1 MSGKHFPVWTRPER
15 LRSEHGDTRKGNMS
29 NAVKL
34 DVTKL
39 TYAEIA
45 ALEAKE
51 RFDLM
56 STGVRLVSRIAT
68 QQETERKVRPA
79 YAKVVA
85 ALKRDHAK
93 GQDEK
98 SIPKDTTFRK
108 YFAQNC
114 GGDLPGRLEALAT
127 LFNTLCLV
135 EINGKPLLA
144 EATYDAHSTNS
155 LEIANACISH
165 AKEKHGDNWRSA
177 DDTLDVILALT
188 QPGDATA
195 KLKKIRESQKG
206 VTEKTGGEP
215 QPLTTAQAVAHL
227 LAAIGAAKDM
237 NETVA
242 AELFAD
248 TLKIG
253 NSWKTSGIAED
264 MLDKWMANLKRG
276 VAPTMEIV
284 TERRKPAAKAAP
296 LAA

>member
-1 MSGKHFPVWTRPER
+1 M
-15 LRSEHGDTRKGNMS
+15 N

-45 ALEAKE
+45 ALKPAE

-56 STGVRLVSRIAT
+56 STGVSLVSRIAN

-79 YAKVVA
+79 YAKLVA

-98 SIPKDTTFRK
+98 TIPKDTTFRK

-127 LFNTLCLV
+127 LFNTLCLI

-144 EATYDAHSTNS
+144 EPTYDAHSTNS

-165 AKEKHGDNWRSA
+165 AKEKHGDNWRAA
-177 DDTLDVILALT
+177 DDTLDVINALS

-215 QPLTTAQAVAHL
+215 QPITTAMAVAHI
-227 LAAIGAAKDM
+227 LAAIQSAKDM
-237 NETVA
+237 NEEA
-242 AELFAD
+242 AAQLFAD
-248 TLKIG
+248 TVTIG
-253 NSWKTSGIAED
+253 DSWAASGISDE
-264 MLDKWMANLKRG
+264 MLNKWSNNINRG

-284 TERRKPAAKAAP
+284 SDKKKSAAKSAAV
-296 LAA
+296 A